1 MREGCHAERVS
12 VAWFY
17 KWRGRLGTSGP
28 ESLIDGR
35 RRVEAD
41 RKKWIKRM
49 LVVGASK
56 LSIRDGARVSLS
68 TVYRISRETEAEFL
82 AAVRARSYKEETVAA
97 SVAAQNEFELTCA
110 TIQGTNKLTKGAAK
124 LRRRLIEENIG
135 EVEELLWSCTVQIA
149 TTPPTKWWEPSNQLL
164 GLPRQ
169 VATDGK
175 FDWLETPR
183 DLALMAL
190 RIGKPQYPYGGKRWW
205 TAQIWLRDGSRKEEL
220 YANVPS
226 AYVELRSRLRAR
238 QLSDRLRPWELS
250 LVAAGEPTRVLR
262 SLLGEKLAA
271 RAVSLQQSDDAR
283 AAEVQPEA
291 TTTDDPF

>member
-1 MREGCHAERVS
+1 
-12 VAWFY
+12 
-17 KWRGRLGTSGP
+17 
-28 ESLIDGR
+28 
-35 RRVEAD
+35 
-41 RKKWIKRM
+41 M
-49 LVVGASK
+49 LLCGASK

-68 TVYRISRETEAEFL
+68 TVYRISREAKGEFL
-82 AAVRARSYKEETVAA
+82 ATVRNRSLEEQTVAA
-97 SVAAQNEFELTCA
+97 PEATEQNEFELTRA

-124 LRRRLIEENIG
+124 LRRRLIEENMG
-135 EVEELLWSCTVQIA
+135 EVEDLLWLCTVQIA

-226 AYVELRSRLRAR
+226 AYIELRSRLRAR
-238 QLSDRLRPWELS
+238 QLSERLRPWELL
-250 LVAAGEPTRVLR
+250 LVSAGEPTRVLR
-262 SLLGEKLAA
+262 GMLGEKLAA
-271 RAVSLQQSDDAR
+271 RAVSLESRDDQGS
-283 AAEVQPEA
+283 AEVQPEM